1 MVTNINKG
9 TNGFG
14 KVIAPHVRITGY
26 MNIMNLH
33 RSYICFLRRPWF
45 LGSSGSLG
53 SCARESQ
60 EATDRDNRNQG
71 NTTDRLHGDRGP
83 YHFKRAGAGPADGS
97 VATPNSI
104 DWPTAADHVHGV
116 IKHFVK
122 CDELAAAEMV
132 QECRKSQR
140 SDKVKPG
147 LKAN

>member
-83 YHFKRAGAGPADGS
+83 YHCC
-97 VATPNSI
+97 
-104 DWPTAADHVHGV
+104 PTSN
-116 IKHFVK
+116 
-122 CDELAAAEMV
+122 ELAPALLMV
-132 QECRKSQR
+132 QLLRQT
-140 SDKVKPG
+140 
-147 LKAN
+147 L